1 MSTSQQQQQLA
12 GRDQLYSRDD
22 SMSSSM
28 DLCGPLR
35 ASSTSMQLLRA
46 AGLTSTPCQAADPE
60 LITRTAVA
68 VDFETSTTSSR
79 SSSSSDEYLAGP
91 VDDQA
96 AARVDVKLNLKA
108 ASLMGVHILDDETEM
123 FFSRQVSPGSRSAS
137 CSGSQLYS
145 RQFFSIDVKLNLKA
159 ASLMGVHILD
169 DETEMFF
176 SRQVSPGSRSASCSG
191 SQLYSRQFFSIDST
205 RSGLERD
212 RRSASYTAPR
222 SPQAA
227 AHIVGPA
234 PLCNQKQLTSVAD
247 ATRTTTTTMHFN
259 GLKLLRKP
267 RESSS
272 ETLDKHFGHYDYD
285 VKYVD
290 DCSMGAISSPTSTLD
305 HADTTSSCISS
316 SPELYSYEQSFI
328 PAATTHDLR
337 QFQTRG
343 SALGRQGA
351 PVAAAGSFPASS
363 RRQLVNCLLSLTAM
377 ADDTTD
383 EDDIIFDGNAATRS
397 LQTSAQQLY
406 NQGAAAQTVEAAGE
420 QLGSTPELRR
430 PGRHLVDEGPRE
442 FLELPDE
449 VCSLEWPIVA
459 YRTTRRRGSRNINLD
474 ANLETT
480 DAAASSSSMILPQH
494 ERWSS
499 NSSSWNLSLVPAQN
513 PKLLKLTNYVPPI
526 TTSAATTTTALMI
539 QQPSPSSSSSLRHD
553 QSSSVKAPVIMGGVG
568 TPVVREVRSSH
579 STLLQAP
586 SADTSRR
593 APAFI
598 YDRSRGH
605 VQYGRQKHWEMI
617 RDSTSRSS
625 SPPSGSQLGF
635 EGYDRPE
642 EVCNQNGATS

>member
-1 MSTSQQQQQLA
+1 MSTSQQQQIA

-22 SMSSSM
+22 PISSST

-35 ASSTSMQLLRA
+35 ASSTSLQLLRA
-46 AGLTSTPCQAADPE
+46 AGSTSTPCQAADPE
-60 LITRTAVA
+60 LIARTAVA
-68 VDFETSTTSSR
+68 VDFETSTTSSI
-79 SSSSSDEYLAGP
+79 SDEDLAGP

-123 FFSRQVSPGSRSAS
+123 FFSRQVSPR
-137 CSGSQLYS
+137 
-145 RQFFSIDVKLNLKA
+145 
-159 ASLMGVHILD
+159 
-169 DETEMFF
+169 
-176 SRQVSPGSRSASCSG
+176 SRSASCSG

-205 RSGLERD
+205 RSGLESD
-212 RRSASYTAPR
+212 RRSASHTAPR
-222 SPQAA
+222 SPQAV

-234 PLCNQKQLTSVAD
+234 HLSDQKQFTSVGD

-285 VKYVD
+285 LKYVD

-305 HADTTSSCISS
+305 HADMTSSSISS
-316 SPELYSYEQSFI
+316 SPEFYSYEQSFI

-337 QFQTRG
+337 QLQTRG

-363 RRQLVNCLLSLTAM
+363 RRQLVNCLLGLTAM

-383 EDDIIFDGNAATRS
+383 EEDIIFDGNAATRS

-406 NQGAAAQTVEAAGE
+406 KQGAAAQTVEAAGE
-420 QLGSTPELRR
+420 QLGSKPELRR
-430 PGRHLVDEGPRE
+430 PGGHLVDEGPRE
-442 FLELPDE
+442 FLELPEE

-459 YRTTRRRGSRNINLD
+459 YRTTRRRNINLD

-553 QSSSVKAPVIMGGVG
+553 QSSSVKAPGIMGGVG
-568 TPVVREVRSSH
+568 TSVVREVRSSH

-593 APAFI
+593 APAFM

-605 VQYGRQKHWEMI
+605 VQYGRQRHWEMI

-625 SPPSGSQLGF
+625 SPPSAAQLGF

-642 EVCNQNGATS
+642 EVCNQNVATS

>member
-1 MSTSQQQQQLA
+1 MSTSQQQQQLLA
-12 GRDQLYSRDD
+12 GREQLYSRDD

-46 AGLTSTPCQAADPE
+46 AGSTSTPCQAADRE

-79 SSSSSDEYLAGP
+79 SNSSSDEYLAGP
-91 VDDQA
+91 VDAQA
-96 AARVDVKLNLKA
+96 AARV
-108 ASLMGVHILDDETEM
+108 
-123 FFSRQVSPGSRSAS
+123 
-137 CSGSQLYS
+137 
-145 RQFFSIDVKLNLKA
+145 DVKLNLKA

-212 RRSASYTAPR
+212 RRSASHTAPR

-234 PLCNQKQLTSVAD
+234 HLSNQKQLTSVAD
-247 ATRTTTTTMHFN
+247 ATRTPTTTMHFN

-290 DCSMGAISSPTSTLD
+290 DCSMGTISSPTSTLD
-305 HADTTSSCISS
+305 HADMTSSCISS
-316 SPELYSYEQSFI
+316 SPEFYSYEQSFI

-337 QFQTRG
+337 QLQTRG
-343 SALGRQGA
+343 SAPGRQGA

-363 RRQLVNCLLSLTAM
+363 RRQLVNCLLNLTAM

-397 LQTSAQQLY
+397 LQTSVQQLY
-406 NQGAAAQTVEAAGE
+406 NEGAAAQTVEAAGE
-420 QLGSTPELRR
+420 QLGSKPELRR
-430 PGRHLVDEGPRE
+430 PGGHLVDEGPRE
-442 FLELPDE
+442 FLELADE
-449 VCSLEWPIVA
+449 VCSLDWPIVA
-459 YRTTRRRGSRNINLD
+459 YRTTTRRRRNINLD

-513 PKLLKLTNYVPPI
+513 PKLLKLTNYVAPI
-526 TTSAATTTTALMI
+526 TTSAATTTTTALMI
-539 QQPSPSSSSSLRHD
+539 QPPSPSSSSSLRHD
-553 QSSSVKAPVIMGGVG
+553 QSSSVKAPGITGGVG
-568 TPVVREVRSSH
+568 TSVVREVRSSH

-586 SADTSRR
+586 SGDTSGR
-593 APAFI
+593 APAFM
-598 YDRSRGH
+598 YDRSRGY

-617 RDSTSRSS
+617 RDSTSRWS

>member
-1 MSTSQQQQQLA
+1 MSTSQQQQQQQLA

-28 DLCGPLR
+28 DLYGPLR

-46 AGLTSTPCQAADPE
+46 AGSTSTPCQAADPE

-96 AARVDVKLNLKA
+96 AARV
-108 ASLMGVHILDDETEM
+108 
-123 FFSRQVSPGSRSAS
+123 
-137 CSGSQLYS
+137 
-145 RQFFSIDVKLNLKA
+145 DVKLNLKA

-316 SPELYSYEQSFI
+316 SPEFYSYEQSFI

-586 SADTSRR
+586 RADTSRR